1 MTNASLTARNLNKS
15 AYFFSISSEDQKVS
29 HSSTVP
35 KDAITKEFN
44 AKLWMAKVI
53 EVLGG
58 RVSIFFS
65 CVFEALLIKL
75 SFFQGGGKDD
85 SSQGV
90 GTDASKISEAI
101 EVATKFVSSQ

>member
-1 MTNASLTARNLNKS
+1 MTNASVTARNLNKS

-58 RVSIFFS
+58 KVSNIFNCISSPTNRSFAIS
-65 CVFEALLIKL
+65 REEEKKIHRKELELIHL
-75 SFFQGGGKDD
+75 
-85 SSQGV
+85 
-90 GTDASKISEAI
+90 
-101 EVATKFVSSQ
+101 KF